1 MAKIASSTKPS
12 FLGFYIR
19 NLGANLLGFVV
30 IAILNVFTPLE
41 FFRMQR
47 TFIFTEGGWKLLFF
61 FYPLVLLLVG
71 LLQYGSQH
79 PIQRFFALSVSDES
93 VDPVLKEKVCRR
105 TLNLPF
111 TIALTNVAVYLFVP
125 GCMVISFYFLQG
137 LPAKTCLF
145 IYFRALMIGL
155 ITASLSF
162 FLVEEYSRRLLV
174 PRLFPEGRLAATPH
188 TLKIPIARRIRALY
202 GAGTLNPMILLV
214 GTLIFTA
221 LEVKEAPV
229 RLEYFVREILIFTLI
244 LCAIFVI
251 LAFRLNSLVQ
261 NSIRNPI
268 GEMLSI
274 VEKVK
279 NGDFTQRI
287 KVLSNDEI
295 GILGDA
301 GNNMV
306 EGLAER
312 EKIRDTFGKYVTPE
326 IRDQILSGR
335 IPLHGERQVATLL
348 FSDLRNF
355 TNYVEAN
362 DPEEVI
368 KSMREYFTAMQ
379 AAIRNYDG
387 LVLQYVG
394 DEIEAVFGVPLKLVD
409 HADRAVHAALDMRKN
424 LEELNKKRAL
434 LGKLPFRHGIGIHTG
449 PVLAGNTGSD
459 DRLSYALIGDTVN
472 LASRIEG
479 LTKPL
484 QWDILISDETTS
496 HLSSSFELEKERPQ
510 NVKGFSKPITVHKI
524 L

>member
-1 MAKIASSTKPS
+1 MPA
-12 FLGFYIR
+12 FFGFYVR
-19 NLGANLLGFVV
+19 NMGANLLGFLV

-47 TFIFTEGGWKLLFF
+47 TFIFTQGGWKMFF
-61 FYPLVLLLVG
+61 LFYPLVLLLVG
-71 LLQYGSQH
+71 LLQYRAQY
-79 PIQRFFALSVSDES
+79 PLLKFFAPDASGQPFSPALQ
-93 VDPVLKEKVCRR
+93 EKARR
-105 TLNLPF
+105 RSLNLPF
-111 TIALTNVAVYLFVP
+111 IIALMNVAVYLFVP
-125 GCMVISFYFLQG
+125 GCMVLSFYFLQET
-137 LPAKTCLF
+137 PAKTCLF
-145 IYFRALMIGL
+145 IYFRAFMIGL

-162 FLVEEYSRRLLV
+162 FLVEDYSRKILV
-174 PRLFPEGRLAATPH
+174 PRLFPEGRLAATPR

-221 LEVKEAPV
+221 LEARGTPV
-229 RLEYFVREILIFTLI
+229 PIEHFVRDILIFTLI
-244 LCAIFVI
+244 LCSIFVI

-261 NSIRNPI
+261 NSIKTPI
-268 GEMLSI
+268 EEMLSI

-279 NGDFTQRI
+279 NGDFTQRM

-295 GILGDA
+295 GMLGDA
-301 GNNMV
+301 GNAMV
-306 EGLAER
+306 AGLEER
-312 EKIRDTFGKYVTPE
+312 EKIRDTFGKYVTPQ
-326 IRDQILSGR
+326 IRDEILSGR
-335 IPLHGERQVATLL
+335 IPLHGERQIATLL

-355 TNYVEAN
+355 TSYVEAN

-379 AAIRNYDG
+379 GAIRNYHG

-394 DEIEAVFGVPLKLVD
+394 DEIEAVFGVPLKTGD
-409 HADRAVHAALDMRKN
+409 HADRAVRAALDMRKN

-434 LGKLPFRHGIGIHTG
+434 IGKPPFKHGVGIHTG

-479 LTKPL
+479 LTKAL
-484 QWDILISDETTS
+484 QWDILISRETIS
-496 HLSSSFELEKERPQ
+496 HLSSSFGLKEESPQ
-510 NVKGFSKPITVHKI
+510 NVKGFSKPITVYKV